1 MGVSIVMVDC
11 SKQDINK
18 ALKEFKRKVLKSGHI
33 LELRERKEYTKPT
46 TINRERI
53 QKAIRKQQREVILD
67 KIAAGK
73 LPESALPG
81 KKKKNKRGMGNTG
94 E

>member
-1 MGVSIVMVDC
+1 MGLSIVIVDC
-11 SKQDINK
+11 TKQDINK
-18 ALKEFKRKVLKSGHI
+18 ALKEFKRKVIKSGHI
-33 LELRERKEYTKPT
+33 FELRNRKEYTKPT
-46 TINRERI
+46 TLKREEK

-73 LPESALPG
+73 LPESALG
-81 KKKKNKRGMGNTG
+81 TKKKKRGFSG